1 MKLDKYRDISFTLDE
16 CKNLADYIEL
26 TLFEAIRNDPEID
39 NIEWLVSIMSAY
51 TKLVNVAEILK
62 EAEEKNE

>member
-1 MKLDKYRDISFTLDE
+1 MKLDKCRDIPFTLDE

-26 TLFEAIRNDPEID
+26 TLFETIRNDPEID

-62 EAEEKNE
+62 EAEGKK